1 MKKQS
6 TFTKHLFTYGAMS
19 ALFLWTAGSSVSL
32 AQTTDSQVNDFSA
45 VHAGAVI
52 EDANSTSQTPD
63 FVASTEDDML
73 APAAAGTNAKMDA
86 STREVETEA
95 VAGEKAATD
104 KQVKKASAGSKLKSL
119 PAKILMKTAVRKIE
133 KAQKRMDIKAEK
145 AAKEGKALDQQVKIG
160 IIIAVIGLLLLIVG
174 AAAYSGILY
183 GLGGLALVV
192 GLVII
197 LLAALEV
204 I

>member
-1 MKKQS
+1 M
-6 TFTKHLFTYGAMS
+6 
-19 ALFLWTAGSSVSL
+19 
-32 AQTTDSQVNDFSA
+32 
-45 VHAGAVI
+45 
-52 EDANSTSQTPD
+52 
-63 FVASTEDDML
+63 
-73 APAAAGTNAKMDA
+73 
-86 STREVETEA
+86 
-95 VAGEKAATD
+95 
-104 KQVKKASAGSKLKSL
+104 
-119 PAKILMKTAVRKIE
+119 PAKILLKTAVKKIE

-145 AAKEGKALDQQVKIG
+145 AAKKGKALDQQVKVG

-192 GLVII
+192 GLVVI